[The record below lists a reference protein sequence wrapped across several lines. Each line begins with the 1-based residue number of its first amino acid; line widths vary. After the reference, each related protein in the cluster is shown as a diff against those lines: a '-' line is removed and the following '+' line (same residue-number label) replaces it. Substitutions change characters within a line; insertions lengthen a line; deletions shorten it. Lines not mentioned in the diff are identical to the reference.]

1 MVVDS
6 ILPHA
11 ESGPNDHRKDAPSL
25 QIGGFQLLIF
35 AIKSKDQK
43 YGSEK
48 LRFINRPL
56 THIGKLS
63 GNDSGDFPETFSK
76 KNILL
81 YCDVTTD
88 DN

>member
-1 MVVDS
+1 MFSVLKDLVDD
-6 ILPHA
+6 L
-11 ESGPNDHRKDAPSL
+11 
-25 QIGGFQLLIF
+25 
-35 AIKSKDQK
+35 
-43 YGSEK
+43 
-48 LRFINRPL
+48 L

-88 DN
+88 DY

>member
-1 MVVDS
+1 MNFPFLLE
-6 ILPHA
+6 IMTLKI
-11 ESGPNDHRKDAPSL
+11 KD
-25 QIGGFQLLIF
+25 
-35 AIKSKDQK
+35 
-43 YGSEK
+43 E
-48 LRFINRPL
+48 NEL

>member
-1 MVVDS
+1 M
-6 ILPHA
+6 
-11 ESGPNDHRKDAPSL
+11 NDHVNVSVPSL
-25 QIGGFQLLIF
+25 TN
-35 AIKSKDQK
+35 SKDLFQPQ
-43 YGSEK
+43 
-48 LRFINRPL
+48 FFVL

>member
-1 MVVDS
+1 MNLSVSKHDIKLKKS
-6 ILPHA
+6 I
-11 ESGPNDHRKDAPSL
+11 
-25 QIGGFQLLIF
+25 FY
-35 AIKSKDQK
+35 AIKRLNFSVSKSIRSFDF
-43 YGSEK
+43 
-48 LRFINRPL
+48 RL

-63 GNDSGDFPETFSK
+63 GNDSGDFLETFSK

>member
-1 MVVDS
+1 MADFYQTS
-6 ILPHA
+6 YSTSPDF
-11 ESGPNDHRKDAPSL
+11 GD
-25 QIGGFQLLIF
+25 
-35 AIKSKDQK
+35 
-43 YGSEK
+43 
-48 LRFINRPL
+48 L

-81 YCDVTTD
+81 YCDVTTN